1 MIVKEKISEEKKII
15 LHLCADLGS
24 DSRFY
29 QLDENYEVI
38 LVGEKIGVENYEP
51 PKNVHG
57 IIANPVCTEF
67 SNAKNAD
74 IPRDYEKG
82 MFLVKHCQ
90 RIIEKAKPK
99 WWVMENPST
108 GALRNFIGKPKHIYQ
123 PWHFGSPWTKG
134 TGLWGDFVMP
144 EPIYDRWED
153 VPKIKELYVRPSRPK
168 PALAS
173 LHKSAVDLIPE
184 FQWAKEHIKC
194 DADFRS
200 LCSQGF
206 AKAFYEANP

>member
-1 MIVKEKISEEKKII
+1 MSECKKEKRGRKII

-29 QLDENYEVI
+29 QLDDDYEVI

-51 PKNVHG
+51 PENVHG

-67 SNAKNAD
+67 SNAKNAN
-74 IPRDYEKG
+74 IERDYEKG

-99 WWVMENPST
+99 WWVLENPST
-108 GALRNFIGKPKHIYQ
+108 GALRNFIGKPKHTYH
-123 PWHFGSPWTKG
+123 PWHFGNPWTKG
-134 TGLWGDFVMP
+134 TGLWGDFNMP
-144 EPIYDRWED
+144 ERT
-153 VPKIKELYVRPSRPK
+153 IKNRNEVIKNPMLYIK
-168 PALAS
+168 PRGTLPEFTA
-173 LHKSAVDLIPE
+173 LHKSAIEHIPE
-184 FQWAKEHIKC
+184 FEFAKPYVKC